1 MRLWFFA
8 LLLVNLAFFGWTQLV
23 DKPAPAPLAPE
34 KAAVP
39 TLYLAN
45 EPGAK
50 EARGPH
56 CVSIGPFKEA
66 QPQEMWR
73 VALSTAGLLPRARQ
87 EGDPPSGWL
96 DVDLPAGQAA
106 LDVTRLPGRLTLE
119 GLTQGQCATVASDA
133 APAEPATA
141 EPALAPGAAP
151 ADSPTDAAPAGKP
164 LAG

>member
-1 MRLWFFA
+1 MRLWFFL
-8 LLLVNLAFFGWTQLV
+8 LLLVNLAFFGWTQWV
-23 DKPAPAPLAPE
+23 DKPAPPPLAPE

-73 VALSTAGLLPRARQ
+73 VALTTAGLLPRARQ
-87 EGDPPSGWL
+87 EGEPPAGWL

-106 LDVTRLPGRLTLE
+106 LDPTRLPGRLTLQ
-119 GLTQGQCATVASDA
+119 GLTQGQCATVAGPGEVPMEEPA
-133 APAEPATA
+133 AP
-141 EPALAPGAAP
+141 APGAAP
-151 ADSPTDAAPAGKP
+151 VDTQNDAAPAGKP